1 MKTANYFIALMAMII
16 ITSCSPLRVSSDYDE
31 AADFTQYKTFS
42 FHDKGIEK
50 LQLNDLDKRRVINA
64 VTTELTA
71 KGMQPAKDQ
80 PDVVVNILASNK
92 EKIDVNYYN
101 DPFWGWYYYP
111 WGMNQASVNQ
121 YTEGTLIIDLIDN
134 KTNTLVWQG
143 QGSGFRV
150 DNIQNKA
157 ETIKEA
163 INIIMSHYPP
173 GSEKK

>member
-1 MKTANYFIALMAMII
+1 MRTIHYFLALIMMIT
-16 ITSCSPLRVSSDYDE
+16 ITSCSPLQVSSDYDE
-31 AADFTQYKTFS
+31 TANFSQYKTFS

-64 VTTELTA
+64 VTAELIA
-71 KGMQPAKDQ
+71 KGMQPAKDN
-80 PDVVVNILASNK
+80 PDVIVNILASNK
-92 EKIDVNYYN
+92 EKVDINYYN
-101 DPFWGWYYYP
+101 DPYWGWYYYP

-134 KTNTLVWQG
+134 QKNTLVWQG
-143 QGSGFRV
+143 KGTGFRV

-163 INIIMSHYPP
+163 INVIMSHYPP
-173 GSEKK
+173 GAMEK

>member
-31 AADFTQYKTFS
+31 AVDFTQYKTFS